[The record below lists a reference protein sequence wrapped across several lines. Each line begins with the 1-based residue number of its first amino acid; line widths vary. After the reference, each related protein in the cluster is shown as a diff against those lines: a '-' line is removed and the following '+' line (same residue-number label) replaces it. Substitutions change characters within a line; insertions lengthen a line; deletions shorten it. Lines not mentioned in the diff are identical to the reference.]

1 MDGGRDGWMEGWK
14 DGWMDGWM
22 DKRKRGISK
31 KREKDK
37 NVTPDRETCLAP
49 GTGTGS

>member
-1 MDGGRDGWMEGWK
+1 MDGRM

-49 GTGTGS
+49 GTGTGN